1 MDTDGS
7 GTVSYTEAWDNL
19 EAALQAQGAELSD
32 LPQWL
37 VYLLDTNGDNLI
49 QFNEAGKAVRA
60 GQLRITRKTLRN
72 FGRMIDTDGD
82 SAISADEL
90 LAWGADQMKWVRGD
104 TGETISLSDVLTA
117 IWKGGDTD
125 YDGIINGE
133 EGIAWATRIRD
144 YKSYSWTDD
153 EIAAGI

>member
-1 MDTDGS
+1 MDTDNS

-60 GQLRITRKTLRN
+60 GQLRIKR
-72 FGRMIDTDGD
+72 
-82 SAISADEL
+82 
-90 LAWGADQMKWVRGD
+90 
-104 TGETISLSDVLTA
+104 
-117 IWKGGDTD
+117 
-125 YDGIINGE
+125 
-133 EGIAWATRIRD
+133 
-144 YKSYSWTDD
+144 
-153 EIAAGI
+153 